1 MDLKHSLRGAKVGDI
16 IVLDVKGWP
25 DKGCPAHRT
34 IGVVSK
40 IDGGLVR
47 LSEVLWCSLR
57 GWRKMLLEGEIPLN
71 LTLAWDVCGGMDS
84 VEVFPQSLLV
94 RMGKRELLRHVKLI
108 ADL

>member
-1 MDLKHSLRGAKVGDI
+1 MDLKYRLRGAKVGDI
-16 IVLDVKGWP
+16 IVLDVKG
-25 DKGCPAHRT
+25 GCPAHRT

-94 RMGKRELLRHVKLI
+94 WMGKRELLCYVKFI